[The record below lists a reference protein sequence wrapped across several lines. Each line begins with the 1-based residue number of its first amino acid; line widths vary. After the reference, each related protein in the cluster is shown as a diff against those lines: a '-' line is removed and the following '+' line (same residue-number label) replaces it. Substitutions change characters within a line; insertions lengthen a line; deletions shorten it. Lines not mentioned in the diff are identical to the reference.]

1 MYIMAGISL
10 KMSEIEM
17 MRGNL
22 LALNDFVYKNRFN
35 MQQEDGRQLMNH
47 FNYALDILSTMANKV
62 YIQLSEGEPGCKTLI
77 YDLNNSGRTT
87 VVTSDTLPRTTDGWE
102 KQFDDSLLMNPPC
115 YNFPPQNLSNIQKIR
130 TASTAQRLNTL

>member
-1 MYIMAGISL
+1 MAAISL
-10 KMSEIEM
+10 KLSEIEM

-35 MQQEDGRQLMNH
+35 MQQDDGRQLMNH

-62 YIQLSEGEPGCKTLI
+62 SIQMAAPAGQSLI
-77 YDLNNSGRTT
+77 YDLNNSGRSTI
-87 VVTSDTLPRTTDGWE
+87 VTPGTLPRTTDGWE
-102 KQFDDSLLMNPPC
+102 QQFDDKLLLNPPC
-115 YNFPPQNLSNIQKIR
+115 YNLPPQNLSNIQKIR